1 MSTNVYGPQDG
12 PAPDFLRNTYDKQFQ
27 NLITTNFG
35 DLRVCF
41 CKEVLPGDSVN
52 IDPVVAIR
60 SQPIVFP
67 IQTRMKFYCHFF
79 YGRNRILMKNWEDFI
94 FKTKDGIVPPLLR
107 LTPSRA
113 KKMISTGSLG
123 DNLGIPSTIGA
134 GSSDFDFIISLDIS
148 PLSYGFYGYNRKDV
162 IPVQNLQSFF
172 INTGDI
178 DGIRSRSRYAG
189 YRTETVTEVLR
200 SNHFEFN
207 VSSIPFGT
215 TLPEKVYV
223 AFVSPFN
230 ASSSAGTEYTWLSD
244 AMPADVS
251 LINEG
256 LVSTISFDVSSSY
269 SIYQSSQFF
278 VNNGIDFQIAFLYQI
293 NNGSAFPPFFPDWPA
308 NVSSSYVPT
317 VIDCTLAI
325 RGIYDSTDDL
335 LIRHNAFVGSNP
347 VIPLSALPFRL
358 YEFICN
364 YYYRN
369 DTNNPYVID
378 GEPQYNRF
386 IPTTDDGWDENEY
399 LIHKRNWESDMF
411 TTCVPSPQFGT
422 APLVGLTY
430 NGGLTAKVST
440 NVTDSDGQTKELDIQ
455 VGVDDEGYINSIINA
470 DTGVPSGSLKQ
481 LMDAMSTT
489 GISINTL
496 RNVNSFQRF
505 LENVIRRGLRYRNQ
519 LLSHFGVSV
528 DYPDI
533 DIPQFIGGFSGDLVV
548 REVTNMAESAEVALG
563 DVAGKIDAVIQSNHS
578 INCYCAEHGFIM
590 GIFSIVPVPTYSQV
604 LPHMFTRYD
613 AFDYFQKE
621 FDKIGYVPVTYRNF
635 LPLQVDNPD
644 EVFGYQRAWYEYM
657 SSLDEVHGD
666 FRMSLDDFVLY
677 RVFNAKPTLNETF
690 IKVDSESLNNIF
702 AVDKV
707 DSKYKDADK
716 FMCQFYFQYTQ
727 KTMIPKHGVASL
739 E

>member
-1 MSTNVYGPQDG
+1 MSTNVYGPQEG

-94 FKTKDGIVPPLLR
+94 FKTKDGILPPLLK
-107 LTPSRA
+107 LNSSRA

-123 DNLGIPSTIGA
+123 DNLGVPSTFGTDSGVVKGFSVTNFPLGLYKNSAGVPSDLSIEYINTIIHESFV
-134 GSSDFDFIISLDIS
+134 GSSVLGFHDLPHNTSLTNGYFVGSFFRRDLVNDFVSNSILVSSELSPTFRIPDVYVLMKDASSLKLFSYAYKVDLSYERVSSFSYRIKYHISDHVLDILRS
-148 PLSYGFYGYNRKDV
+148 SVDDDHEFVLYFFILNSASSYPFFVYPMTSDSLVPSSFNLSYSD
-162 IPVQNLQSFF
+162 
-172 INTGDI
+172 TGI
-178 DGIRSRSRYAG
+178 
-189 YRTETVTEVLR
+189 V
-200 SNHFEFN
+200 
-207 VSSIPFGT
+207 
-215 TLPEKVYV
+215 
-223 AFVSPFN
+223 
-230 ASSSAGTEYTWLSD
+230 
-244 AMPADVS
+244 
-251 LINEG
+251 
-256 LVSTISFDVSSSY
+256 
-269 SIYQSSQFF
+269 
-278 VNNGIDFQIAFLYQI
+278 
-293 NNGSAFPPFFPDWPA
+293 
-308 NVSSSYVPT
+308 
-317 VIDCTLAI
+317 
-325 RGIYDSTDDL
+325 DSTDDF
-335 LIRHNAFVGSNP
+335 IIDRNP
-347 VIPLSALPFRL
+347 FIGDTPSIPLSALPFRL

-369 DTNNPYVID
+369 DTNNPYVLD

-386 IPTTDDGWDENEY
+386 IPTTDDGWDDNEY

-430 NGGLTAKVST
+430 NGGLTATVST

-455 VGVDDEGYINSIINA
+455 VGLDDEGYINSIINA

-548 REVTNMAESAEVALG
+548 REVTNMAESADVSLG

-635 LPLQVDNPD
+635 LPLQADNPD

-666 FRMSLDDFVLY
+666 FRLSLDDFVLY
-677 RVFNAKPTLNETF
+677 RIFKDKPTLNETF
-690 IKVDSESLNNIF
+690 LKVDSESLNNIF

-707 DSKYKDADK
+707 EEKYKNSDK
-716 FMCQFYFQYTQ
+716 FLCQFYFQYSQ